1 MVNYYSTPGKHVKH
15 KLYLIAEIIFKK
27 KKCLSCCF
35 QVFFHTLL
43 NLKRF
48 QKEPSAVLTLDRW
61 SIKALK
67 GDFAMA
73 AVLLHPIIMSC
84 EKHINLRV
92 DKNMCAR
99 TSFPPHHLAA
109 LIIFM

>member
-1 MVNYYSTPGKHVKH
+1 M
-15 KLYLIAEIIFKK
+15 
-27 KKCLSCCF
+27 
-35 QVFFHTLL
+35 FFHTLL

-99 TSFPPHHLAA
+99 TSFPPPHLAA
-109 LIIFM
+109 LIIFMYNTLHQLQKKKKKKKSRKKKKNETVLDNDVP